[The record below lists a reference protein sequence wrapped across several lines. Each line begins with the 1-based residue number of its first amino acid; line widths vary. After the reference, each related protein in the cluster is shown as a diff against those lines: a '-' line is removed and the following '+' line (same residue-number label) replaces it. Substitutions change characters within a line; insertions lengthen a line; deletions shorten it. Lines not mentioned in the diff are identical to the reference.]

1 MIIEI
6 LEYLD
11 DSGRS
16 PYGKWFNKLDAKA
29 AAKVAVVIDRI
40 GKTTNPGNVEERSN
54 GINS

>member
-11 DSGRS
+11 ASGHS
-16 PYGKWFNKLDAKA
+16 PYGKWFNKLNAKA
-29 AAKVAVVIDRI
+29 AAKVAAAIDRI
-40 GKTTNPGNVEERSN
+40 GRGLMTNIEGRSN